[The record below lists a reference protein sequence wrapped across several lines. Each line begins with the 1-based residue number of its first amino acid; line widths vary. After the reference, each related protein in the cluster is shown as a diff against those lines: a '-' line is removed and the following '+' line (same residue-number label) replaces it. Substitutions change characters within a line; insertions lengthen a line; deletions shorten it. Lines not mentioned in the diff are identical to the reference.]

1 MLFLVPNTMDHQL
14 ERLVVEMFHIFNFIF
29 VRPCHFHRKSRINI
43 IYFHRLMKCVLIF
56 LISRY
61 LRHEQ
66 DCSEITVQSLARLFV
81 PVILIRLFFKQWFTY
96 FCDIYV
102 FLVQFRI

>member
-1 MLFLVPNTMDHQL
+1 
-14 ERLVVEMFHIFNFIF
+14 MFVDF
-29 VRPCHFHRKSRINI
+29 
-43 IYFHRLMKCVLIF
+43 F

-81 PVILIRLFFKQWFTY
+81 PVIIVQLFFKQWFTY

-102 FLVQFRI
+102 FLVQLRIKVFLSPQPSVPL